1 MDKQLKIQEF
11 GLKIK
16 LLLIFPFSLLCNKT
30 VSTEDKSFSLMFV
43 KVQRGSEGKK
53 KTQNQQKTQAIFGSA
68 LQNRNRIL
76 NDKYNHAGSPT
87 QGAVSQQLREF
98 FSC

>member
-1 MDKQLKIQEF
+1 
-11 GLKIK
+11 
-16 LLLIFPFSLLCNKT
+16 
-30 VSTEDKSFSLMFV
+30 MFV

-98 FSC
+98 FSCWLSQIDTFVCIEPGPKANLLHMGSNRANTESEK